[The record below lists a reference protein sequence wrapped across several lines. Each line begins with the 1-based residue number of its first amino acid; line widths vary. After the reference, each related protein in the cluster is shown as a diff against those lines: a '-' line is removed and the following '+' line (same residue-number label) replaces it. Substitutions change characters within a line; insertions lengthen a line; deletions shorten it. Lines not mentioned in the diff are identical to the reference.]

1 MQAISKQRKYEIK
14 QRAKSGKLVV
24 LSLFDGMSGAQIAL
38 KELGIVPAKYFASEV
53 LKKAIRVASQNFAET
68 EQVGDANKWSEWLPG
83 ILKENTIDL
92 IICGLPCKN
101 FSASR
106 SKRWF
111 VSNEQEPFFT
121 ALEILKF
128 IENEQKKPFY
138 FLFETVDGN
147 EMLANYLRTNVIHID
162 NAVFDA
168 AHRSRIYFTNICAKF
183 DFNLFDEMYCYSTI
197 PSLTDVRPRPF
208 PFDKNP
214 SGDLFLSEKQLAYYF
229 KYQEPFEKGDKSPLL
244 ILKNETPN
252 CITTRVDSRHGGN
265 LVAMKCAKPNSY
277 LGLGYSFRMLSISEL
292 KKCNGIPEWFDF
304 GSYSYSSVY
313 ELIGNGFGIGSIK
326 YVLNYIFK

>member
-1 MQAISKQRKYEIK
+1 MEEISKQRKYEIK

-38 KELGIVPAKYFASEV
+38 QELGIVPAKYFASEIQTKPIKV
-53 LKKAIRVASQNFAET
+53 CQRNFPET
-68 EQVGDANKWSEWLPG
+68 IQVGDANKWSEWMPG

-128 IENEQKKPFY
+128 IENEQNKTFY

-208 PFDKNP
+208 PFDKTPNKE
-214 SGDLFLSEKQLAYYF
+214 LFLSEKQLAYYF
-229 KYQEPFEKGDKSPLL
+229 KFGKPFENSSRIPKL
-244 ILKNETPN
+244 ITNDETPR
-252 CITTRVDSRHGGN
+252 CIMPNANSRVDTPI
-265 LVAMKCAKPNSY
+265 VAQKCAKPNSY

>member
-1 MQAISKQRKYEIK
+1 M
-14 QRAKSGKLVV
+14 
-24 LSLFDGMSGAQIAL
+24 
-38 KELGIVPAKYFASEV
+38 
-53 LKKAIRVASQNFAET
+53 
-68 EQVGDANKWSEWLPG
+68 
-83 ILKENTIDL
+83 
-92 IICGLPCKN
+92 PCKN

-128 IENEQKKPFY
+128 IENEQNKTFY

-214 SGDLFLSEKQLAYYF
+214 DKALYFSEEQLKCLFKFGKPFSGSGKIPQIIR
-229 KYQEPFEKGDKSPLL
+229 Q
-244 ILKNETPN
+244 NEIPQ
-252 CITTRVDSRHGGN
+252 CITTHAYSRIGYN
-265 LVAMKCAKPNSY
+265 VVAERCSKDGSY
-277 LGLGYSFRMLSISEL
+277 LDLGYAFRKLSVTEL
-292 KKCNGIPEWFDF
+292 KKCNGIPDWFSF
-304 GSYSYSSVY
+304 GNYAYSSVY
-313 ELIGNGFGIGSIK
+313 ELIGDGFGIGS
-326 YVLNYIFK
+326 VRYILSHILK

>member
-1 MQAISKQRKYEIK
+1 MEEISKQRKYEIK

-38 KELGIVPAKYFASEV
+38 KELGIVPAKYFASEIQTKPIKV
-53 LKKAIRVASQNFAET
+53 CQRNFPET
-68 EQVGDANKWSEWLPG
+68 IQVGDANKWSEWLPG

-101 FSASR
+101 FSAS
-106 SKRWF
+106 
-111 VSNEQEPFFT
+111 SNEQEPFFT

-265 LVAMKCAKPNSY
+265 LVAMKCAKQNSY

-304 GSYSYSSVY
+304 GSYSYSSVH

>member
-1 MQAISKQRKYEIK
+1 MEEISKQRKYEIK

-53 LKKAIRVASQNFAET
+53 LKKAIRVTSQNFAET
-68 EQVGDANKWSEWLPG
+68 EQVGDITKWQEWLPD
-83 ILKENTIDL
+83 ILEKCTVDL
-92 IICGLPCKN
+92 VVCSSPCQN
-101 FSASR
+101 L
-106 SKRWF
+106 SKRGLDGDKLKLFF
-111 VSNEQEPFFT
+111 V
-121 ALEILKF
+121 ALEVLNY

-208 PFDKNP
+208 PFDKTPNKE
-214 SGDLFLSEKQLAYYF
+214 LFLSEKQLAYYF
-229 KYQEPFEKGDKSPLL
+229 KFGKPFENSSRIPKL
-244 ILKNETPN
+244 ITNDETPR
-252 CITTRVDSRHGGN
+252 CIMPNAKSRVDTPI
-265 LVAMKCAKPNSY
+265 VAQKCAKPNSY

>member
-1 MQAISKQRKYEIK
+1 MEEISKQRKYEIK
-14 QRAKSGKLVV
+14 QRAKNEKLVV
-24 LSLFDGMSGAQIAL
+24 LSIFDGISCGQIAL
-38 KELGIVPAKYFASEV
+38 QDLGVTPAKYFASEIQTKPIKV
-53 LKKAIRVASQNFAET
+53 CQRNFPET
-68 EQVGDANKWSEWLPG
+68 IQVGDANKWSEWLPG

-128 IENEQKKPFY
+128 IENEQNKTFY

-168 AHRSRIYFTNICAKF
+168 AHRSRIYFTNIAAR
-183 DFNLFDEMYCYSTI
+183 FNIDLFDNIYCYSEI

-214 SGDLFLSEKQLAYYF
+214 SGDLFLSEKQLAL
-229 KYQEPFEKGDKSPLL
+229 D
-244 ILKNETPN
+244 I
-252 CITTRVDSRHGGN
+252 
-265 LVAMKCAKPNSY
+265 
-277 LGLGYSFRMLSISEL
+277 
-292 KKCNGIPEWFDF
+292 
-304 GSYSYSSVY
+304 
-313 ELIGNGFGIGSIK
+313 
-326 YVLNYIFK
+326 